1 MSNSLIAQSD
11 TTRINLTLENKINI
25 TKTLIA
31 YPLLLDNLDLKN
43 NLLDVSDTVYN
54 LQSKQLEVKDN
65 QLLNLE
71 AQIKALESEKQLF
84 KFQLRKQ
91 KGKSLKIGGIGLL
104 TIATI
109 LLIK

>member
-1 MSNSLIAQSD
+1 MSNNLIAQSE
-11 TTRINLTLENKINI
+11 RINISKENKTEIV
-25 TKTLIA
+25 KTLIA

-43 NLLDVSDTVYN
+43 NLLKVNDNVYN
-54 LQSKQLEVKDN
+54 LQRRQLEVKDN

-71 AQIKALESEKQLF
+71 AQIKALQSEKKLF
-84 KFQLRKQ
+84 KTQLRKQ

>member
-1 MSNSLIAQSD
+1 MSNNLIAQSE
-11 TTRINLTLENKINI
+11 RINISKENKTEIV
-25 TKTLIA
+25 KTLIA

-43 NLLDVSDTVYN
+43 NLLKINDNVYN
-54 LQSKQLEVKDN
+54 LQRIQLEVKDN

-71 AQIKALESEKQLF
+71 AQIKALQSEKKLF
-84 KFQLRKQ
+84 KTQLRKQ